1 MKRVGEITLFII
13 AGLVLAGTNL
23 WASPYDALVDE
34 LAASLRDRAA
44 TVAVAELESDAGGR
58 TGRFIAAEIS
68 EAFVRAGVRVVD
80 RTNIE
85 RISEELE
92 FQLSGAVQNDS
103 VAEIGQA
110 LGADYLVFGT
120 VRGITRPG
128 YSNKGLKV
136 NAQLVDVARGRV
148 VSSGSTEVEA
158 SDMTSPYR
166 RREVRASAEYP
177 DFLDL
182 KLAGTLYRS
191 YFYDSG
197 ELSFE
202 EGNGPGGELGI
213 AFQREGDG
221 FFSGGWEFL
230 YGYDSQS
237 ESDINLY
244 SHSFTLGRL
253 FLIRLPL
260 WRYFEGFPF
269 LTHAYTGVA
278 ASAGLSYYYGDVD
291 DYFGIGFKAAV
302 LAGWSQGL
310 NDNLNLFAEYRYT
323 PKALT
328 GGLYGFGSDSSDFIH
343 AYRTSGHQLFLG
355 LKLMP

>member
-1 MKRVGEITLFII
+1 MKRFGEILLFIV
-13 AGLVLAGTNL
+13 AGLILSGTNS

-34 LAASLRDRAA
+34 LAGALGDQSA

-58 TGRFIAAEIS
+58 TGRLIAAEIT

-92 FQLSGAVQNDS
+92 FQLSGAVQDDT

-120 VRGITRPG
+120 VRSITRPG
-128 YSNKGLKV
+128 YSNRGLKV

-182 KLAGTLYRS
+182 KLAGTLYRT

-202 EGNGPGGELGI
+202 EGNGPGAELGI
-213 AFQREGDG
+213 AFQRKGEG
-221 FFSGGWEFL
+221 FFTGGWEVL

-237 ESDINLY
+237 ESDLNLY
-244 SHSFTLGRL
+244 SHSFTMGRL

-260 WRYFEGFPF
+260 WRYFESFTF
-269 LTHAYTGVA
+269 LTHAYSGVA

-291 DYFGIGFKAAV
+291 DYFGVGFKGA
-302 LAGWSQGL
+302 LLGGWSQGL

-328 GGLYGFGSDSSDFIH
+328 GGLYGFGAESLDQIH
-343 AYRTSGHQLFLG
+343 GYRTSGHQLFLG